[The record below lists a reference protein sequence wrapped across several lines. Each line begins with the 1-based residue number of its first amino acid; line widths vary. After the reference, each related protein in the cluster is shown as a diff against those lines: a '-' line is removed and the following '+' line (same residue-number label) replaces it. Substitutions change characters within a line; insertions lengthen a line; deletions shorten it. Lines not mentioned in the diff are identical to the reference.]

1 MARFSSREREGQC
14 HIRAANALELEL
26 LKPLRLYR
34 VQNSIQDTMTRFQ
47 TVIYCW
53 FLVVVSVLGL
63 SITST
68 TITNLGVDVEGSAR
82 LNGGSFQQSPVTS
95 YNGW

>member
-1 MARFSSREREGQC
+1 MRIVVDGRY
-14 HIRAANALELEL
+14 HIRTASVHELEL
-26 LKPLRLYR
+26 LKPLGLNR

-47 TVIYCW
+47 IVIYCW
-53 FLVVVSVLGL
+53 FLAVASVLGL

-68 TITNLGVDVEGSAR
+68 TTTNLGVDVEGSAR